1 MGIEGRLVEVAELA
15 PAERERM
22 LELMR
27 GHYENVERRTFEGDL
42 DEKDW
47 VIVLSDAAT
56 GDLCGF
62 STQVLLEET
71 LGQRQV
77 RVLFSGDTIVA
88 RQYWGDNA
96 LARVWGRPA
105 LRLADASA
113 AADLYWFLICKGY
126 KTYRFLPV
134 FFHEF
139 HPRFDAVTPA
149 WAAETINALGRR
161 RYPERFD
168 AERGVVRAS
177 AETDRLR
184 PGLADVTEERLRDP
198 HVRFFAERNP
208 GHARGD
214 ELCCIAPLSRS
225 NFRPSAYR
233 VMGLR

>member
-1 MGIEGRLVEVAELA
+1 MTTPRASTRASRISNWGLSEVGMGIEGRLVEVAELA

-96 LARVWGRPA
+96 LARVWGRLA

-134 FFHEF
+134 FWRELTTRGFNGVRKEGRSRTCL
-139 HPRFDAVTPA
+139 PREPA
-149 WAAETINALGRR
+149 PCRAASPPPR
-161 RYPERFD
+161 
-168 AERGVVRAS
+168 S
-177 AETDRLR
+177 A
-184 PGLADVTEERLRDP
+184 G
-198 HVRFFAERNP
+198 
-208 GHARGD
+208 
-214 ELCCIAPLSRS
+214 
-225 NFRPSAYR
+225 PS
-233 VMGLR
+233 